1 MLGRLQWLM
10 EVDVK
15 HIAQAWIVA
24 FLAIGGGAAS
34 YSAVAAKQTLGVT
47 SETTEYA
54 NASKVIE
61 QFLPLGQYL
70 SQVLNQE
77 VSVVFSQDLT
87 RDLQRTRTGDHAVI
101 IAPAHLVGSAL
112 RYGYEPIARLP
123 ATERAAFIAMKDS
136 RIKTIED
143 AAGKRL
149 GLPHDDSLA
158 TYLAL
163 GEINAKNLPIKKH
176 FKSVQSTRYHES
188 ALEGL
193 ALGMYDLI
201 AVDARFARTWLA
213 TNAGNVI
220 FESREVPAMSI
231 AVNGRLGAEAVA
243 QVKKAFLTPDAK
255 LIGRVQIAGYD
266 FSKLERTSTQDYT
279 YVSTLGYFTPTL
291 LPGAKVVAAEE
302 VASLMRGNGT
312 FFDVRTSEE
321 YAKSRVSGAQLL
333 PYKEVSKKEVDFDPS
348 KDEFKLTEAVSDRN
362 AVLIFA
368 CNGAECWKSYKAAKV
383 AVAAGYKNVH
393 WFRGGFPEWR
403 AKNLPMEP

>member
-1 MLGRLQWLM
+1 VPALNNG
-10 EVDVK
+10 EHVK
-15 HIAQAWIVA
+15 LIPHIWATTL
-24 FLAIGGGAAS
+24 LAMGAAAS
-34 YSAVAAKQTLGVT
+34 MHAIAAKQTIGVT

-54 NASKVIE
+54 NAGKVIE

-70 SQVLNQE
+70 GQVIGQE

-87 RDLQRTRTGDHAVI
+87 RDLQRTRTGDYAVI

-112 RYGYEPIARLP
+112 RYGYEPVARLP
-123 ATERAAFIAMKDS
+123 ATERATFIALKES
-136 RIKTIED
+136 RIATLEE

-163 GEINAKNLPIKKH
+163 GEINAKNIPLKKH
-176 FKSVQSTRYHES
+176 FKTVQSSRYHES

-193 ALGMYDLI
+193 TLGVYDLV
-201 AVDARFARTWLA
+201 AVDTRFARNWLA
-213 TNAGNVI
+213 KNGGNVI

-231 AVNGRLGAEAVA
+231 AVNGRLGVELVA
-243 QVKKAFLTPDAK
+243 KVKKAFLSPDAK
-255 LIGRVQIAGYD
+255 MISGVQIAGHD
-266 FSKLERTSTQDYT
+266 FSRLERTSNQDYN

-291 LPGAKVVAAEE
+291 LPGAKVVDAED
-302 VASLMRGNGT
+302 VVSLMRRNAT

-321 YAKSRVSGAQLL
+321 YAKSHVKGAKLL

-348 KDEFKLTEAVSDRN
+348 RDEFKLTEAMSDRN
-362 AVLIFA
+362 VPLIFA

-403 AKNLPMEP
+403 AKNLPLEP